1 MIITPGGS
9 IPVYVS
15 VPTVPPNQIPAQV
28 RLLDAYYTQYPGSP
42 CGAGVCINFY
52 PLSGASIS
60 RYGIYRSVVG
70 FQGDVVHP
78 TVVDG
83 KTLQLS
89 INLGAAQTITFDGAT
104 PIIDRM
110 NSYFSGGRAI
120 VSMGSPTR
128 FIWRVEG
135 GSSPGV
141 VQILGGTALAD
152 LGLTAGTYSNQSKSY
167 LVAYVDAKP
176 EDDADG
182 VEFCDPDGTI
192 YDSYRVTTV
201 DLSNEESKPTNYVT
215 PTGTTGKVCWIYGV
229 VSDPA
234 GVRIPD
240 AEVRARVL
248 EIPQSVVPP
257 AHINSAIVSTLSNPQ
272 GRYEIC
278 LIQGSLVEISIPS
291 IYYTRQVRIPAQSR
305 AAITDLLV
313 DRDNQYPLGV
323 EV

>member
-9 IPVYVS
+9 IPVYVGTPS
-15 VPTVPPNQIPAQV
+15 VPPNQIPAQV

-42 CGAGVCINFY
+42 CGAGVCINFF

-70 FQGDVVHP
+70 FQGDIVAPAVA
-78 TVVDG
+78 DG

-89 INLGAAQTITFDGAT
+89 INLGAAQTVTFDGST
-104 PIIDRM
+104 PIIDKM
-110 NSYFSGGRAI
+110 NSYFVGGRA
-120 VSMGSPTR
+120 VASVGSPAR
-128 FIWRVEG
+128 FIWRVDG

-152 LGLTAGTYSNQSKSY
+152 LGLTAGTYSSQSKDY
-167 LVAYVDAKP
+167 LVTYIDATP
-176 EDDADG
+176 SDDADG

-192 YDSYRVTTV
+192 YDSYRVTTI
-201 DLSNEESKPTNYVT
+201 DLSNEESKPTNYVM
-215 PTGTTGKVCWIYGV
+215 PTETTGKVCWVYGV
-229 VSDPA
+229 VSDPS

-240 AEVRARVL
+240 AEVSARIL
-248 EIPQSVVPP
+248 EMPQSVVPP
-257 AHINSAIVSTLSNPQ
+257 TYINNTIISTVSNPQ

-278 LIQGSLVEISIPS
+278 LLQNSLVELSIPS
-291 IYYTRQVRIPAQSR
+291 TYYTRQVRIPEQSR
-305 AAITDLLV
+305 VAVSDLPV
-313 DRDNQYPLGV
+313 DRDYQYPLGV